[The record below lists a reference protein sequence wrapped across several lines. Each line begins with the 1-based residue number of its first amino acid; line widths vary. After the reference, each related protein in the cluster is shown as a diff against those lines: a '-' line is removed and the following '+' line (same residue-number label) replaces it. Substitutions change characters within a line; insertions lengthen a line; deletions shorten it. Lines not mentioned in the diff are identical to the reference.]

1 MAKFQ
6 LNSEGVRSL
15 LKSSEIE
22 DVCMKYATNA
32 QARLGEGYE
41 AITIMEQT
49 RVYAQ
54 VEATTYKA
62 KKDNAKNNTILKA
75 VIG

>member
-1 MAKFQ
+1 MAKFT
-6 LNSEGVRSL
+6 LNRDGVRSL
-15 LKSSEIE
+15 LKSSEMK
-22 DVCMKYATNA
+22 DVCMQYATNA

-41 AITIMEQT
+41 ASTIMEET

-62 KKDNAKNNTILKA
+62 KRENAKHNTILKA
-75 VIG
+75 VKG